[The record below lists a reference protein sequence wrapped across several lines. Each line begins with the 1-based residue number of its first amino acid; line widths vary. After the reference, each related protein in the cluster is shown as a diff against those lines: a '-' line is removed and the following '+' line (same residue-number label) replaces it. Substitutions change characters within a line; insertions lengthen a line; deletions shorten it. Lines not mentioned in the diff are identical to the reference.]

1 MKLTKHGD
9 QRCSERLG
17 AAADCHKKAAHMA
30 FRDGLKPE
38 EARGCLR
45 NYLEWV
51 LRRVDGEDRAVRL
64 YGGYVFIYGGGKL
77 VTVYLLP
84 VEHRREGEAQERMGR
99 TGRRATSSAP
109 TGHLPLKGKAWQAG
123 QRGARFGVVRMARY
137 GRPGNVG

>member
-38 EARGCLR
+38 EACGCLR
-45 NYLEWV
+45 HYLEWV
-51 LRRVDGEDRAVRL
+51 LRRADGEDRAVRL
-64 YGGYVFIYGGGKL
+64 YGGYVFVYGGGKL

-84 VEHRREGEAQERMGR
+84 VEYRKEGAAQERMGR
-99 TGRRATSSAP
+99 PGRRRTSSDRLRRP
-109 TGHLPLKGKAWQAG
+109 PSPPVEG
-123 QRGARFGVVRMARY
+123 Y
-137 GRPGNVG
+137 GRQGEVKHGESF